1 MKKFL
6 LRTVCNI
13 CLFASLATPCVSRS
27 GEFEYR
33 CTVTDGMRVKAE
45 DVDESLSS
53 PKLRV
58 DETHINDHFTISPR
72 DIPEGNEI
80 ETGTIKEGRG
90 QVSGSLVC

>member
-13 CLFASLATPCVSRS
+13 CLFSSLATPYVSRS

-33 CTVTDGMRVKAE
+33 CTVTDDMRVKAE

-58 DETHINDHFTISPR
+58 DETYINDHFTISR
-72 DIPEGNEI
+72 